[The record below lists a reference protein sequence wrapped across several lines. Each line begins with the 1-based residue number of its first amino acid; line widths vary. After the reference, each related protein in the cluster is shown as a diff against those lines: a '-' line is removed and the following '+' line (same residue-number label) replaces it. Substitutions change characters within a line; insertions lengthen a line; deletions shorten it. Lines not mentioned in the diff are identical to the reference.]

1 MKKSVLVILA
11 LLSLMEGWA
20 QVVFKND
27 EVTVS
32 ELSEKTWVFETWD
45 YTTMYLLE
53 GTERAMLI
61 DAGTR
66 CAGLDK
72 IVESI
77 TDKPYDVVIT
87 HAHPDHAGCIGYFD
101 EVWMHRNDSV
111 LIQERTKDY
120 KGKVRYLQ
128 DGQIFDLGERQLEV
142 KLMPGHT
149 PGSVVLLDRKRGD
162 CYSGDAFGSGEVW
175 LQCRPMLP
183 IETFYRSCCRM
194 EKLILEEGIS
204 KIWCGHYPYLKN
216 YLPLSYIQTMM
227 KLSRRLADGN
237 QDGAKPY
244 TNPSIP
250 QPSTTRSISDGYCK
264 IVYDLTNVTDK
275 EK

>member
-1 MKKSVLVILA
+1 M
-11 LLSLMEGWA
+11 
-20 QVVFKND
+20 
-27 EVTVS
+27 
-32 ELSEKTWVFETWD
+32 
-45 YTTMYLLE
+45 
-53 GTERAMLI
+53 
-61 DAGTR
+61 
-66 CAGLDK
+66 
-72 IVESI
+72 
-77 TDKPYDVVIT
+77 
-87 HAHPDHAGCIGYFD
+87 
-101 EVWMHRNDSV
+101 
-111 LIQERTKDY
+111 
-120 KGKVRYLQ
+120 Q

-194 EKLILEEGIS
+194 EKLMLEEGIS